1 MAKDRKEKNKLN
13 GKSKQYINPTRLWH
27 DIELPPLSNN
37 SNNSNS
43 SPSKKL
49 SDDQISIKFELA
61 KELLKTENDK
71 YTTNSS
77 THSASDR
84 NFYATMLKSGT
95 MKDKLSTLSVLVDES
110 PLHAVQALETLM
122 GTAKKKSR
130 NISMQAI
137 ENIMN
142 LMLDSILPNRKLKYF
157 RDQPLNDPK
166 VTNEHLIVWAFED
179 FIKNYYYDF
188 IRVIEMLSHDV
199 LMHVRQKTI
208 MIIFTLFKEKPEQE
222 QNLLK
227 LLVNKLGDK
236 ERKVTS
242 KASYLIN
249 QIFMVHPLMK
259 FHIVREIEQLILL
272 PNANERSQYYGI
284 ITLNQ
289 IILSKQD
296 AKVANKLIDIYF
308 VLFTKL
314 LELKDKEIKKDKNN
328 KKDFTKSRFKI
339 TKSRSRIKSKSKK
352 KVNNKIEIDDA
363 ANSKLVAALLTGVN
377 RAYKFTQV
385 DHSVFETHLN
395 ILYRI
400 TYIGTFNI
408 SIQALM
414 LIYQVSFNKESLS
427 DRFYRAL
434 YQSLLD
440 PRLVTSSKH
449 AMYLNLL
456 FKSLKNDSLIVRTE
470 AFIKR
475 LIQICGHHFP
485 PFICGALY
493 LISALVQKHPSLH
506 HFITKSEDHDDNS
519 SEENSQKYDGRK
531 RDPQYSHA
539 DRSSLW
545 ELSIFANHFH
555 PTISLY
561 AKQILENK
569 SIETQP
575 ELHNHTLS
583 HFLDR
588 FVYRN
593 PKKRDRIKGGGN
605 VLLQPTIATEPG
617 MVIMK
622 RSTGISP
629 DEINVNSKEF
639 WGKKLED
646 IPVDQVFF
654 HKYFTQKQS
663 SEKNEKN
670 EKSKK
675 KKKKRTDDIDN
686 FIDQEDEDEE
696 KEIWKAMKATLP
708 IKLDSDLD
716 DDDEDSEDDLENL
729 DFSSDDEEEVYEEK
743 GEGDEIDEE
752 EEGEDEDEDEDE
764 DEKMEMEDDDDEEE
778 EEEEEEEDEGVTT
791 GDDNDGFD
799 FMEDEKDIISSSDDD
814 KRIRKKVKL
823 KHLPTFA
830 SYEDIAALIH

>member
-1 MAKDRKEKNKLN
+1 MAKERKEKNKLN
-13 GKSKQYINPTRLWH
+13 GKSKQYIKPTRHWH
-27 DIELPPLSNN
+27 AIELPPLSNN
-37 SNNSNS
+37 SNNSH
-43 SPSKKL
+43 SKKL

-71 YTTNSS
+71 YATNSS

-110 PLHAVQALETLM
+110 PLHAVQALETLIS
-122 GTAKKKSR
+122 TAKKKSR
-130 NISMQAI
+130 NISIQAI

-142 LMLDSILPNRKLKYF
+142 LMLDSVLPNRKLKYF

-199 LMHVRQKTI
+199 LLHVRQKTI

-227 LLVNKLGDK
+227 LLGDK
-236 ERKVTS
+236 ERKVAS

-249 QIFMVHPLMK
+249 QIFTVHPLMK

-272 PNANERSQYYGI
+272 PNANERSQYYGV

-296 AKVANKLIDIYF
+296 VKVANKLIDIYF

-314 LELKDKEIKKDKNN
+314 LESKDKEIKKNKNN
-328 KKDFTKSRFKI
+328 KKDFTKSRLKI
-339 TKSRSRIKSKSKK
+339 TKSRTRIKTKSKK

-363 ANSKLVAALLTGVN
+363 VNSKLVAALLTGVN
-377 RAYKFTQV
+377 RAYKFAQV
-385 DHSVFETHLN
+385 DHSVYEAHLN

-414 LIYQVSFNKESLS
+414 LIYQASFNKESLS
-427 DRFYRAL
+427 ERFYRAL

-456 FKSLKNDSLIVRTE
+456 FKSLKNDSLIVRKE

-493 LISALVQKHPSLH
+493 LISVIVQKHPSLYY
-506 HFITKSEDHDDNS
+506 FITKSEDHDNNS
-519 SEENSQKYDGRK
+519 SEENSRKYDGRK
-531 RDPQYSHA
+531 RDPQYSDA

-545 ELSIFANHFH
+545 ELSLFANHFH

-569 SIETQP
+569 SIEIQP

-639 WGKKLED
+639 WEKKLED
-646 IPVDQVFF
+646 IPVDQV
-654 HKYFTQKQS
+654 Y
-663 SEKNEKN
+663 
-670 EKSKK
+670 
-675 KKKKRTDDIDN
+675 
-686 FIDQEDEDEE
+686 
-696 KEIWKAMKATLP
+696 
-708 IKLDSDLD
+708 SDL
-716 DDDEDSEDDLENL
+716 DDEDSEEDLENL
-729 DFSSDDEEEVYEEK
+729 DFSSDDEEEIYE
-743 GEGDEIDEE
+743 EGDEIDEE
-752 EEGEDEDEDEDE
+752 EEC
-764 DEKMEMEDDDDEEE
+764 EDDEVD
-778 EEEEEEEDEGVTT
+778 EEEEEDEGITT
-791 GDDNDGFD
+791 GDDDGFD
-799 FMEDEKDIISSSDDD
+799 FMEDDKDIVSSSEDD